1 MALVLLYGQMDQLIE
16 ENFKIIISMAKELI
30 SKITILIKPIL
41 TLNLLKIRW
50 ADGREYS
57 GEWKDNKM
65 HGKGIFSWKDGR
77 RYEGEY
83 IDDKKHGYGEFS
95 WPDGRLYKGYW
106 ENGK

>member
-1 MALVLLYGQMDQLIE
+1 MDQVRLSGPMDQLTE
-16 ENFKIIISMAKELI
+16 ENSKIIIFMAKELI
-30 SKITILIKPIL
+30 SNFIKLMKRIIKVDF
-41 TLNLLKIRW
+41 NNRW